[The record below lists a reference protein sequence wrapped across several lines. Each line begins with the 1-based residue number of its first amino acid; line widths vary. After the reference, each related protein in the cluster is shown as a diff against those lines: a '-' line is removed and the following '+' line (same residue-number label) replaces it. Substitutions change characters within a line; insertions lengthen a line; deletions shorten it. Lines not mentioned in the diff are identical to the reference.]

1 MQQQPEAMHFWAIA
15 SSCLGNTK
23 TLYSRMN
30 ACMYSSVKLIGWC
43 MVCYVLCLMAGDE
56 KEFDI
61 HLEELAGEV
70 LGYNP
75 VLYVRWAS
83 W

>member
-1 MQQQPEAMHFWAIA
+1 
-15 SSCLGNTK
+15 
-23 TLYSRMN
+23 
-30 ACMYSSVKLIGWC
+30 
-43 MVCYVLCLMAGDE
+43 MAGDE

-75 VLYVRWAS
+75 VSYVRWAS
-83 W
+83 WRSIS